1 DTQEMVAFRRTTDR
15 RVCHDFRRY
24 VRHIRPALMQ
34 QWDSGR
40 FLMSEIIDLFDD
52 YYVTIRKG
60 RKKLKQKP

>member
-1 DTQEMVAFRRTTDR
+1 
-15 RVCHDFRRY
+15 
-24 VRHIRPALMQ
+24 MQ